1 MGATSDT
8 GSSSSTCF
16 VYKRSLL
23 SPHKPRSYAFRNG
36 SCMARQELPSSSGLY
51 SQCAPSVETVS
62 LSLFHEDMD
71 TQFRSLHLGVVGTQ
85 FISGAVNDDDA
96 IPSISAGKSVDTLV
110 PRIR

>member
-16 VYKRSLL
+16 GDKRSLL

-71 TQFRSLHLGVVGTQ
+71 TQFRSLHLGVVGTW